1 MLVRSEEKI
10 MYQTSAGFHEIV
22 LITWVIR
29 TDTRRSKNI
38 QKNIK
43 FVWELKLRKRWINK
57 ILRNR
62 NVY

>member
-22 LITWVIR
+22 LITWVL

-38 QKNIK
+38 QKNLK
-43 FVWELKLRKRWINK
+43 FVWEIK
-57 ILRNR
+57 IKETLDKQDS
-62 NVY
+62 